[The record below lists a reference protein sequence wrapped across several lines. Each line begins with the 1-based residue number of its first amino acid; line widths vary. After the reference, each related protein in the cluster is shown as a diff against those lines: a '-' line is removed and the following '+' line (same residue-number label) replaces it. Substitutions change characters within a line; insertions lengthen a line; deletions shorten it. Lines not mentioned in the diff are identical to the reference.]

1 MGRTVN
7 LGSRI
12 QGLTKHWKVSA
23 LMDSETAKS
32 LPVEL
37 LHRRLC
43 KAKVVGL
50 DGESDLFELM
60 PTDSPQNAELV
71 AAYTKALELYE
82 SGSQFREAVRAF
94 SELVQRFPTDGPSLL
109 MLVRSVSELVEPST
123 HFSPVWY
130 AKGK

>member
-12 QGLTKHWKVSA
+12 QGLTKHWKVST
-23 LMDSETAKS
+23 LMDAETAKS
-32 LPVEL
+32 LPPDL
-37 LHRRLC
+37 LQRRLC

-50 DGESDLFELM
+50 DGEADLFELM
-60 PTDSPQNAELV
+60 PTDSPQNADLV

-94 SELVQRFPTDGPSLL
+94 SELVQRFPTDGPCLM

-123 HFSPVWY
+123 HFSPVWH
-130 AKGK
+130 AKSK